1 MTYSEFF
8 WLHIKKSAGLTTR
21 FFLKP
26 YYVEVNRAKQPPSF
40 IQADHKEYND
50 ILNNYR
56 TLLGDYQF
64 KRCQFAKQY
73 LYPENWDN
81 LYSFA
86 FSREPIDRC
95 LSMFYALYWP
105 QGGLANFLK
114 NRGRL
119 VLHTKKLQFNTRY
132 AFDVFLNLIDESQQS
147 DSIYEP
153 LGIRFSTH
161 TAPMA
166 KDITDEKGNILLKEI
181 FRLEYLTEGIN
192 KVFEICGLEK
202 RIEDQKR
209 FINANQNRGD
219 YYPSP
224 EQRKKI
230 NQLFGDDFDIYE
242 NGTH

>member
-1 MTYSEFF
+1 MTYSQFF

-21 FFLKP
+21 YFLKP
-26 YYVEVNRAKQPPSF
+26 YYVEVDRANQPPTF
-40 IQADHKEYND
+40 IQANPSQYND

-56 TLLGDYQF
+56 TVLGEYQF
-64 KRCQFAKQY
+64 KRCQFAKKY
-73 LYPENWDN
+73 LYPDSWDS

-105 QGGLANFLK
+105 KGGLIDYFR

-119 VLHTKKLQFNTRY
+119 VLQTKKLRFNISY
-132 AFDVFLNLIDESQQS
+132 AFDVFLNLIDLSQKS
-147 DSIYEP
+147 GSIYEP

-166 KDITDEKGNILLKEI
+166 GDITDESGNMMLKEV

-192 KVFEICGLEK
+192 QAFRNCGLEK
-202 RIEDQKR
+202 RIEDQTR

-219 YYPSP
+219 YYPT
-224 EQRKKI
+224 KKQI
-230 NQLFGDDFDIYE
+230 QKIQLLFRDDFDIYE